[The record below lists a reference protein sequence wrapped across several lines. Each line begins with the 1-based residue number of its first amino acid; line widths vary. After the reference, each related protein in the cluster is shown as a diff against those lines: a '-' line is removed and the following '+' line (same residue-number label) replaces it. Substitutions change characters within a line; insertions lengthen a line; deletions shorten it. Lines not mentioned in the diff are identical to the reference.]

1 MSSGSIPVEAA
12 EILIVEHF
20 VEQRILANS
29 ASVDVSFGGTAAGA
43 LSAGEFSRLDSEGRL
58 PQNKVGRL
66 SGVMLDVFQYAA
78 HANEAAG
85 LLAMRL
91 QKELFMGAVAE
102 IYVGNV
108 LVCEHP
114 LVCLATPPAATLVGT
129 TTPATGSVHQAQN
142 GGWPV
147 AFGEHP
153 ITERQSLRV
162 RVRTGQ
168 ALSAAFAATTFKMA
182 CIWQVKTATMTVGR
196 V

>member
-1 MSSGSIPVEAA
+1 MSSGSIPVEAG

-20 VEQRILANS
+20 VEQRIVPTGTAI
-29 ASVDVSFGGTAAGA
+29 DISFGGTVAGA
-43 LSAGEFSRLDSEGRL
+43 LGTGEFSRLDSEGRL

-66 SGVMLDVFQYAA
+66 SGVMLDFFQYAA
-78 HANEAAG
+78 HSNEGAG
-85 LLAMRL
+85 LLALRL
-91 QKELFMGAVAE
+91 QKEIYMGAVAE
-102 IYVGNV
+102 IFVGNV

-129 TTPATGSVHQAQN
+129 TTAASAVHQAQN

-162 RVRTGQ
+162 RVRTGA
-168 ALSAAFAATTFKMA
+168 ALSGSIAATTFKMS